1 MPIETIETLITG
13 KIALTMQDPKN
24 GIIKEPAIA
33 IDKGII
39 KWVGDKK
46 NAKKL
51 FIPKNIMEFPD
62 GMIMPGLI
70 NGHTHAAMTC
80 FRGMADDLDL
90 MTWLEKHIFPAER
103 LMNKEIVYWASLL
116 ACAEMIL
123 GGTTTF
129 CDMYLFEEEV
139 ARAVKKTG
147 MRAILG
153 EGIFGFDSPSYG
165 KVEKGLQ
172 WTKELIKKYQDD
184 NLISF
189 YVEPHSTYTCTPE
202 ILKACGEISNNLNTP
217 MVIHLSETR
226 SEVENIVNKYGLT
239 PVMYLKELG
248 LLNNNLIA
256 AHCVILNE
264 EDMETLALSGATVIH
279 NPESNMK
286 LASGR
291 APVPEMIKNGITV
304 GIGTDGCASNNDL
317 DMFGEMDFCAK
328 LHKLGEMDPTVM
340 KTEEI
345 VLMATANCAKALKI
359 DDKVGIIEPGKKAD
373 IIVIDLSRPHLTP
386 IYNPASHIVYAVKPS
401 DVIMTMVEG
410 KVLMEKGTLKT
421 IDIKEIKDK
430 INFFAEKTFSSF
442 AL

>member
-1 MPIETIETLITG
+1 MQVETIETLITG
-13 KIALTMQDPKN
+13 KIALTMQN
-24 GIIKEPAIA
+24 QSSGIIKEPAIA

-39 KWVGDKK
+39 KWVGDKG

-51 FIPKNIMEFPD
+51 FIPKDIMDFPD
-62 GMIMPGLI
+62 GLIMPGLI

-103 LMNKEIVYWASLL
+103 LMNKEIVYLASLL

-139 ARAVKKTG
+139 AMAVKKTG

-165 KVEKGLQ
+165 KIEKGLE
-172 WTKELIKKYQDD
+172 WTKELIKKYQGD

-202 ILKACGEISNNLNTP
+202 ILKACGKISMDMNVP

-226 SEVENIVNKYGLT
+226 SEVENIINRYGLT
-239 PVMYLKELG
+239 PVMYLKKLG
-248 LLNNNLIA
+248 LLNDNLIA
-256 AHCVILNE
+256 SHCVILNK
-264 EDMETLALSGATVIH
+264 EDMDALTHSGVTVIH

-291 APVPEMIKNGITV
+291 APVPEMIKKGITV

-340 KTEEI
+340 KAEEV
-345 VLMATANCAKALKI
+345 VLMATAKCAKALKI
-359 DDKVGIIEPGKKAD
+359 DNKVGIIEPGKKAD

-386 IYNPASHIVYAVKPS
+386 IYNPASHIVYAVKSS

-410 KVLMEKGTLKT
+410 KVLMEKGDLKT

-430 INFFAEKTFSSF
+430 INFFAEKKFRSF